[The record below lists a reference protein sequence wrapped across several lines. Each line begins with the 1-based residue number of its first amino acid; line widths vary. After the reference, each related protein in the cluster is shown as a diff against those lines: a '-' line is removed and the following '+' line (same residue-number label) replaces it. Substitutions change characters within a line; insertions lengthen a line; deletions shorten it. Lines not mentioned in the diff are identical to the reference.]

1 MLDIRIGSVM
11 TAAPETV
18 AEDASIEEARRVMYR
33 ERIHHLPV
41 TSGNRVTGML
51 TDRDLN
57 LVAYLAND
65 LLPEN
70 EISAGDA
77 AVPDPFTARPEDPLV
92 KVLDAMARR
101 RIGSALV
108 VDRGKLVGIFTSHD
122 ACALLGRQLRVPT
135 TALALTSRTAYAI
148 GSRVHNR
155 MPL

>member
-11 TAAPETV
+11 TPAPETV
-18 AEDASIEEARRVMYR
+18 REDAPLEQARKVMYR

-70 EISAGDA
+70 EIVAGDA

-92 KVLDAMARR
+92 RVLDTMARR

-108 VDRGKLVGIFTSHD
+108 VDGGKLVGIFTSHD
-122 ACALLGRQLRVPT
+122 ACALLAKQLRVPT
-135 TALALTSRTAYAI
+135 TALACTSYAVGPRTH
-148 GSRVHNR
+148 GR
-155 MPL
+155 MAL